1 MKAVVLC
8 AGKGTR
14 IREITGGEIP
24 KPMIEVEDKPIL
36 ERTLEWLKNYD
47 VDEVLVNLHH
57 QGEEIQDYFGSSYKG
72 LDITYYWEEELLG
85 TAGALKQMED
95 DLEEEFFVIYGD
107 IVTDLDLDNL
117 HGVQASSN
125 ASGTVMVY
133 SGEEDLSEASI
144 ISLDSKNRIEAF
156 IEKPDRETISEF
168 QGEVWTN
175 AGVYCLYPEILNYI
189 EEEKDFSHDI
199 FPEVLKGSGSLK
211 GFKLPEEAYWT
222 EIGNPEKYRQLK
234 KDVEN
239 SLIEW

>member
-14 IREITGGEIP
+14 IRQITGDEKP
-24 KPMIEVEDKPIL
+24 KPMVEVDGKPVLQHI
-36 ERTLEWLKNYD
+36 LEWLSDYE
-47 VDEVLVNLHH
+47 VEEVLINLHH
-57 QGEEIQDYFGSSYKG
+57 RGEVIQECFGSSHKG
-72 LDITYYWEEELLG
+72 LDITYYWEDELLG

-95 DLEEEFFVIYGD
+95 NLEEEFFVIYGD
-107 IVTDLDLDNL
+107 IITELDLDNL
-117 HGVQASSN
+117 HDVQASSD
-125 ASGTVMVY
+125 ASGTVVVY

-144 ISLDSKNRIEAF
+144 ISLDSNDEIEAF

-168 QGEVWTN
+168 EGEIWTN
-175 AGVYCLYPEILNYI
+175 AGVYCLSPEILKYI
-189 EEEKDFSHDI
+189 EEKKDFSHDI

-211 GFKLPEEAYWT
+211 GFKLPEEAYWK
-222 EIGNPEKYRQLK
+222 EIGNPERYRELK

>member
-144 ISLDSKNRIEAF
+144 ISLDSTNEIEAF

-168 QGEVWTN
+168 T
-175 AGVYCLYPEILNYI
+175 VYP
-189 EEEKDFSHDI
+189 
-199 FPEVLKGSGSLK
+199 LKS
-211 GFKLPEEAYWT
+211 
-222 EIGNPEKYRQLK
+222 
-234 KDVEN
+234 
-239 SLIEW
+239 